1 MSHLF
6 DEDEVRRMSRRI
18 AEEFEATYGTLD
30 EKVSRVPDE
39 AAKAIAD
46 SCGVHIEVARVA
58 YRVMLDGVITD
69 AEPCCSLLMKEI
81 DRLAERGRP
90 VPEIGS
96 YMREVAITEGKW
108 VEYLYG
114 QLEKVLL
121 QELRNLA
128 NLSRNIADEI
138 EPAAEQVIAVIAQ
151 RQKIAEAYFT
161 SLISRWMGDH
171 EASTIADA
179 IRAIAAG
186 LLGIT
191 GEVNGAINSARA
203 SALIKFRRY
212 DKFLHTEDEDESRL
226 LEKVH
231 RELQNLI
238 DEIQKPLD
246 QISPKAAAE
255 ILIEVL
261 PPPPESIDEKPKY
274 GYITAPFPRDLQVGP
289 PLKTPLDML
298 ERDIWLAKMQDDSTR
313 ATFLREKISFVING
327 LLDEGIPIEKVGTTI
342 IFDMDARFTWSP
354 SKKTEI
360 RRELKELRETAGEN
374 YREQIETF
382 VLENI
387 IAKIPQLRTSG
398 REE

>member
-30 EKVSRVPDE
+30 EKVSRVTD
-39 AAKAIAD
+39 AAASAIAE
-46 SCGVHIEVARVA
+46 SCDVHIEVARVA
-58 YRVMLDGVITD
+58 YRVMLDGVIPD
-69 AEPCCSLLMKEI
+69 AEPCCSLLMKEF
-81 DRLAERGRP
+81 DRLADRGRP

-114 QLEKVLL
+114 QLEKILL
-121 QELRNLA
+121 QDLRNLA

-171 EASTIADA
+171 ESSTIADA
-179 IRAIAAG
+179 IRAIAGG
-186 LLGIT
+186 LLRIS
-191 GEVNGAINSARA
+191 GEVDGAINSARA

-226 LEKVH
+226 LERVH
-231 RELQNLI
+231 QDLLKLI

-246 QISPKAAAE
+246 QISPEAAAQ

-274 GYITAPFPRDLQVGP
+274 GYITAPFPRDLQIGP
-289 PLKTPLDML
+289 PLKTPLDIL
-298 ERDIWLAKMQDDSTR
+298 ERDIWLAKMQDVSTR
-313 ATFLREKISFVING
+313 ATFLREKISSAING
-327 LLDEGIPIEKVGTTI
+327 LLDTGIPLEKIGATI
-342 IFDMDARFTWSP
+342 VFDMDSRFAWES

-360 RRELKELRETAGEN
+360 RRLLKELRETAGEK
-374 YREQIETF
+374 YREEIENF
-382 VLENI
+382 ILENL
-387 IAKIPQLRTSG
+387 IAKIPQLQTSAIK
-398 REE
+398 E